1 MKKRKMKRKKK
12 VTPEDKLGGK
22 KISDFIRSL
31 NTPITLSELID
42 ILTKKY
48 AIKLEEA
55 AKMIYV
61 AWKNGE
67 LEMLEPKP
75 PRNLLSY
82 TFTLRSLWF
91 WLLTTLIGI
100 TIAIVLYVSEPPL
113 IYLRYVL
120 GSVFVLYLPGATLI
134 EALYPRGEDLE
145 PLERLALSI
154 GLSLAVVPLIGL
166 VLNYT
171 PWGIRL
177 QPILTALALF
187 TECMAIA
194 ALIRKYKY
202 YKLRLEE
209 LKF

>member
-1 MKKRKMKRKKK
+1 VKKRKMKRKKK